1 MIKDPRPMPAAV
13 EIPDARELAA
23 RVDALPGIAEV
34 RAALAGEPAYL
45 VGGALRDVLRGL
57 SGADVDVDVAVE
69 GDAIALARRA
79 GTLVRAHERFGTA
92 TVEVAGARI
101 DLAMTRR
108 ERYPEPGALP
118 EVEPA
123 DIAADLARRDF
134 TVNAMAFPLTGERR
148 LLDPYGGARDLS
160 AGVLRVLHPGS
171 LRDDPTRALRA
182 ARYAARLGAGL
193 EPETERLVRAA
204 DLSAVSADRVEAELR
219 LIAAEER
226 AIAALEL
233 LADWGLAGIE
243 RGGPERAR
251 AALAVLNL
259 DGWEELDHRVEVVLA
274 GALGDAERVEGA
286 KELAAAR
293 PERPSEAARLARGRD
308 PVELVLARANGA
320 EWLDPYVREWRDVRL
335 EITGAD
341 LLATGV
347 PEGPAIGRGLAA
359 ALDAKLDEG
368 VRGREAELA
377 VALAA
382 AGS

>member
-1 MIKDPRPMPAAV
+1 MPAAV

-233 LADWGLAGIE
+233 LADWELAGIE

-341 LLATGV
+341 LLAAGV

>member
-1 MIKDPRPMPAAV
+1 MSTPENDLPSA
-13 EIPDARELAA
+13 EELAA
-23 RVDALPGIAEV
+23 RVDALPGMDEL
-34 RAALAGEPAYL
+34 RAALAGTPAYL

-57 SGADVDVDVAVE
+57 SGADVDVDIAVE

-92 TVEVAGARI
+92 TVEVGGTRI

-134 TVNAMAFPLTGERR
+134 TVNAMAFPLGGERR
-148 LLDPYGGARDLS
+148 LLDPHGGARDLR
-160 AGVLRVLHPGS
+160 ARVLRVLHPGS
-171 LRDDPTRALRA
+171 IRDDPTRALRA
-182 ARYAARLGAGL
+182 ARYAARLGFAP
-193 EPETERLVRAA
+193 EPETERLIRSA
-204 DLSAVSADRVEAELR
+204 DLATVSADRVEAELR

-233 LADWGLAGIE
+233 LAEWGLAGVE
-243 RGGPERAR
+243 RGGLERAR
-251 AALAVLNL
+251 AALAVLSME
-259 DGWEELDHRVEVVLA
+259 GWDDIDHRVDVVLA
-274 GALGDAERVEGA
+274 AVLGDPARTHVA

-293 PERPSEAARLARGRD
+293 PERASEAAALARGRD
-308 PVELVLARANGA
+308 PVELVLARAHGA

-341 LLATGV
+341 LLAAGV

-359 ALDAKLDEG
+359 ALAAKLDEG
-368 VRGREAELA
+368 VSGRDAELA
-377 VALAA
+377 AALRATA
-382 AGS
+382 S

>member
-1 MIKDPRPMPAAV
+1 MPAAV

-233 LADWGLAGIE
+233 LADWELAGIE

-259 DGWEELDHRVEVVLA
+259 DGWEDLDHRVEVVLA
-274 GALGDAERVEGA
+274 GALGDPERVEGA

-341 LLATGV
+341 LLAAGV

>member
-1 MIKDPRPMPAAV
+1 MPAAV